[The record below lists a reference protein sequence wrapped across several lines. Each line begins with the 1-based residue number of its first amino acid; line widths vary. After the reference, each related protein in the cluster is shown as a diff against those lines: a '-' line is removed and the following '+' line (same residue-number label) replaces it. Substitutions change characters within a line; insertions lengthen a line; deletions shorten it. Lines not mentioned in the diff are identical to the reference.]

1 MTTNFCSQC
10 ADKEKK
16 LKIMIADYEFQIK
29 KIQEDKSTEKAMYEI
44 YLHK

>member
-1 MTTNFCSQC
+1 MTTNSCNQC
-10 ADKEKK
+10 VEKEKK
-16 LKIMIADYEFQIK
+16 LKILIADYEFELK